1 MFSLPVSVEVFY
13 FGHLFLYISRGDNRL
28 SKADLLVFIVDISK
42 DDGDLCF
49 QSRIIKTQFPVGV
62 GLTGCFGSDSYGKP
76 VVFLKK
82 IGPNVG

>member
-49 QSRIIKTQFPVGV
+49 QSRIIKE
-62 GLTGCFGSDSYGKP
+62 
-76 VVFLKK
+76 
-82 IGPNVG
+82 I